1 MLGFSYSSS
10 NKSKVHLRPKKKEE
24 MRIARLGPINQEKPA
39 VIVSDTEAVFID
51 DVISDFNRI
60 ELENSAISKVEK
72 IDLSSRPKVKISDF
86 RIGSPVARPT
96 KVICVGLNYAKH
108 AVESGMTAPAEPVI
122 FMKAP
127 DTVIGANDDVVVPP
141 NSQKTDYEVELCI
154 VIGNNAL
161 YLKSPEDAASH
172 ILGYT
177 ISQDISERHW
187 QIERS
192 GQWVKGKSFPTFNP
206 MGPWIVTKDELA
218 KNGLDPS
225 NLALSCTIDGEV
237 RQNSRTDD
245 LIFGINHCV
254 WYISQFME
262 LKAGDVINTGT
273 PAGVGMG
280 FKPEKYLKGGENIVT
295 TIEGIG
301 TIKNKVVNYK

>member
-1 MLGFSYSSS
+1 VLGFSYSSS

-39 VIVSDTEAVFID
+39 VIVSDSEAVFID

-72 IDLSSRPKVKISDF
+72 LDLSSRPKVKISDF

-141 NSQKTDYEVELCI
+141 NSQKTDYEVELC
-154 VIGNNAL
+154 VVMGKNAL
-161 YLKSPEDAASH
+161 YLKSPEDAAAH

-273 PAGVGMG
+273 PEGVGFG
-280 FKPEKYLKGGENIVT
+280 FRPEKYLKGGENIVT

>member
-1 MLGFSYSSS
+1 
-10 NKSKVHLRPKKKEE
+10 

-72 IDLSSRPKVKISDF
+72 IDLSSRPKVKISNF

-141 NSQKTDYEVELCI
+141 NSQKTDYEVELCV
-154 VIGNNAL
+154 VIGKNAL
-161 YLKSPEDAASH
+161 YLKSPEDVASH

-280 FKPEKYLKGGENIVT
+280 FKPEKFLKGGENIVT

>member
-1 MLGFSYSSS
+1 VLGFSYSSS

-39 VIVSDTEAVFID
+39 VIVSDTEAVFVD

-72 IDLSSRPKVKISDF
+72 LDLSSRPKVKISDF

-141 NSQKTDYEVELCI
+141 NSQKTDYEVELCV
-154 VIGNNAL
+154 VIGKNAL
-161 YLKSPEDAASH
+161 YLKSPEDAAAH

>member
-1 MLGFSYSSS
+1 VLRFSYSSS
-10 NKSKVHLRPKKKEE
+10 LEQKLHLYRKEGK
-24 MRIARLGPINQEKPA
+24 MRIARLGQLYKEKPA
-39 VIVSDTEAVFID
+39 VIISDTEAVFVD
-51 DVISDFNRI
+51 DLISDFNRV
-60 ELENSAISKVEK
+60 ELENGAIAKLQK
-72 IDLSSRPKVKISDF
+72 ADLSSRSKVAIADY

-108 AVESGMTAPAEPVI
+108 AFESFMEPPAEPVI

-127 DTVIGANDDVVVPP
+127 DTVVGPNDDIVIPP
-141 NSQKTDYEVELCI
+141 NSLNTDYEAELCV
-154 VIGNNAL
+154 VIGKNAL
-161 YLKSPEDAASH
+161 YLKSEEEAADH

-177 ISQDISERHW
+177 ISQDVSERHW
-187 QIERS
+187 QVERS

-206 MGPWIVTKDELA
+206 MGPWIVTAAELA
-218 KNGLDPS
+218 KNKLDPN
-225 NLALSCTIDGEV
+225 NLSLSCTIDGEV
-237 RQNSRTDD
+237 RQNSRTND
-245 LIFGINHCV
+245 LIFGINHCI

-262 LKAGDVINTGT
+262 LKAGDVVNTGT
-273 PAGVGMG
+273 PEGVGMG

>member
-1 MLGFSYSSS
+1 
-10 NKSKVHLRPKKKEE
+10 

-39 VIVSDTEAVFID
+39 VIVSNTEAVFVD

-72 IDLSSRPKVKISDF
+72 LDLSSRPKVKISDF

-141 NSQKTDYEVELCI
+141 NSQKTDYEVELCV
-154 VIGNNAL
+154 VIGKNAL
-161 YLKSPEDAASH
+161 YLKSPEDAAAH

>member
-10 NKSKVHLRPKKKEE
+10 NNSKVHLRPKKKEE

-72 IDLSSRPKVKISDF
+72 LDLSSRPKVKISDF

-141 NSQKTDYEVELCI
+141 NSQKTDYEVELCV
-154 VIGNNAL
+154 VIGKNAL
-161 YLKSPEDAASH
+161 YLKSPEDVASH

-280 FKPEKYLKGGENIVT
+280 FKPEKFLKGGENIVT

>member
-1 MLGFSYSSS
+1 MLRFSYPSSLAP
-10 NKSKVHLRPKKKEE
+10 KLHLYRNVRK
-24 MRIARLGPINQEKPA
+24 MRIARLGQLNKEKPA
-39 VIVSDTEAVFID
+39 VVISDTEAVLVD
-51 DVISDFNRI
+51 DLISDFNRV
-60 ELENSAISKVEK
+60 ELENGALEK
-72 IDLSSRPKVKISDF
+72 LAKADLSSRPQVAIADY

-108 AVESGMTAPAEPVI
+108 AVESGMAAPAEPVI

-127 DTVIGANDDVVVPP
+127 DTVIGPNDEIMVPP
-141 NSQKTDYEVELCI
+141 NSLKTDYEVELC
-154 VIGNNAL
+154 VVMGKNAL
-161 YLKSPEDAASH
+161 YLKSPEEAADH

-177 ISQDISERHW
+177 ISQDVSERHW
-187 QIERS
+187 QVERS

-206 MGPWIVTKDELA
+206 MGPWIVTAAELA
-218 KNGLDPS
+218 KNKLDPN

-237 RQNSRTDD
+237 RQNSRTND
-245 LIFGINHCV
+245 LIFGINHCI

-262 LKAGDVINTGT
+262 LKAGDVVNTGT
-273 PAGVGMG
+273 PEGVGMG